1 MVFWASI
8 AAVWLSLIQASP
20 RTWEENR
27 REGGHLSPQ
36 TDGRA
41 WSDAHDIYG
50 PFACGFL
57 LLLSLTHIFS
67 LADSRE
73 LPHCKENVPLII
85 S

>member
-27 REGGHLSPQ
+27 KEGGHLSPQ
-36 TDGRA
+36 TDGRVS
-41 WSDAHDIYG
+41 SDADDIYG

-67 LADSRE
+67 LADSPE